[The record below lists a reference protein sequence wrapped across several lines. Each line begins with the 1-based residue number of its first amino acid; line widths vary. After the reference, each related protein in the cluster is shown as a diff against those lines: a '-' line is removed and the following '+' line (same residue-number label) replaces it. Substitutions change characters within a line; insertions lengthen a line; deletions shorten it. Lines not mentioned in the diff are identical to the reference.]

1 MKKLLYISVNS
12 KPEDLSAS
20 KTVARKF
27 INKFLQKNKD
37 FQVEEIDLYKEHIPR
52 LEYQYFEKRNC
63 IVNEDDAKK
72 LNDKDQKEVQRIR
85 ALCDQFIS
93 ANVYVIAAPMWSL
106 SFPAP
111 LKEYIDCI
119 MQDQKTIKFEG
130 KKIEPL
136 LNDKPRTMVYIQ
148 SSGGNVPWMLRP
160 ILNKGLNYVED
171 IIKFMGIKKF
181 EELLVDDTGFTEEE
195 KQEYLTII
203 NINSRRATKIIT
215 DLFEFSLLDSMDYK
229 LNMKN
234 VDVNEVLREI
244 VAYYIP
250 ELEAKDFNYDFNI
263 SEEEYLVNIDEVKF
277 TRAISN
283 LIDNAIKYNEKNT
296 TLSVISRKF
305 NDRIEI
311 RIFDDGRGINEEI
324 RELIRELNK

>member
-171 IIKFMGIKKF
+171 IIKFNC
-181 EELLVDDTGFTEEE
+181 LND
-195 KQEYLTII
+195 
-203 NINSRRATKIIT
+203 NSCVVIES
-215 DLFEFSLLDSMDYK
+215 LF
-229 LNMKN
+229 
-234 VDVNEVLREI
+234 
-244 VAYYIP
+244 
-250 ELEAKDFNYDFNI
+250 
-263 SEEEYLVNIDEVKF
+263 
-277 TRAISN
+277 
-283 LIDNAIKYNEKNT
+283 
-296 TLSVISRKF
+296 
-305 NDRIEI
+305 
-311 RIFDDGRGINEEI
+311 INEHKSLESQPI
-324 RELIRELNK
+324 FNAFIIIVLF